1 MPYFKNDN
9 VNILFIHIPKTGGT
23 SIEAYFSN
31 KFSIPLDESSLYDKT
46 PTYEQF
52 KTSPQHMTLRTII
65 HNTSFKINFNHI
77 KIMTCVRN
85 PYERLVSDLFYFDL
99 IKETTT
105 PSKVYTIILD
115 YLTKNLLYDNHSL
128 PQYMFLVNNKNEIN
142 KLIDICHTETL
153 NEDMNK
159 LGYTDFNIK
168 INTNPIKLNYYKY
181 LNIPTIL
188 LINKIY
194 EKDFKLFGYKMI
206 IPNTEMKMTMK
217 IY

>member
-23 SIEAYFSN
+23 SIETYFSN
-31 KFSIPLDESSLYDKT
+31 KFSIPLNDSSLYNKN
-46 PTYEQF
+46 PTYEKF
-52 KTSPQHMTLRTII
+52 KTSPQHITLRTII
-65 HNTSFKINFNHI
+65 HNNTSFKINFNHI

-85 PYERLVSDLFYFDL
+85 PYERLISDLFYFDL

-115 YLTKNLLYDNHSL
+115 YLNNHSVYDNHSL
-128 PQYMFLVNNKNEIN
+128 PQYMFLLNYKNSLIN
-142 KLIDICHTETL
+142 KSIIICHTETL
-153 NEDMNK
+153 TKDMHQ
-159 LGYTDFNIK
+159 LGYTDFNVK
-168 INTNPIKLNYYKY
+168 INTNPIKINYYKY

-194 EKDFKLFGYKMI
+194 KMDFKLFDYKMI
-206 IPNTEMKMTMK
+206 IPNNQINMIT
-217 IY
+217 Y